1 MFLKFKIILF
11 LCVLCILCP
20 GYSFSKTFPNN
31 HYMAIVSGK
40 ISKKEVKKSGNYYYT
55 EYKLKPEKWLFK
67 KPEIKQTKNLTV
79 KILGAD
85 LPKKGLVIKASCAP
99 DFVPFKEKAIFFLEE
114 TARKEKDVFT
124 ISKNGII
131 YGSGL
136 KKYEKALRLKRET

>member
-1 MFLKFKIILF
+1 MFSKLLI
-11 LCVLCILCP
+11 CILLFSVFFQ
-20 GYSFSKTFPNN
+20 SFKAE
-31 HYMAIVSGK
+31 AIVSNHEAIVFGEITK
-40 ISKKEVKKSGNYYYT
+40 SKVKKSGNYYYT
-55 EYKLKPEKWLFK
+55 EYKLKVEKWLFK
-67 KPEIKQTKNLTV
+67 KPEIKQTKNLTI

-136 KKYEKALRLKRET
+136 KKYEKALRLKRVT